1 VGDPRYKERD
11 GGVKM
16 SDDGSTSLQNFNGRL
31 MVGVISLV
39 GLLLLFCICL
49 FSYGF
54 VYDERNVTI
63 TKIEGDMRSMIV
75 GTTTGEVFMISPEI
89 WAKLDIG
96 KTYNVKVNIP
106 VGDMPR
112 IVDVNYQVI
121 TNNG

>member
-1 VGDPRYKERD
+1 
-11 GGVKM
+11 M

-96 KTYNVKVNIP
+96 NTYNVKVNIP